1 MTQASASLPGD
12 AVGSATVPILVGI
25 DVGTTNL
32 KVLATTVDG
41 RVVRVV
47 QRAMTIH
54 RPAPGQAEFDLGV
67 VEAGILEGLSEI
79 AAALPAGAEVAAIAV
94 ASIGESVVA
103 VDADGVPVSV
113 CPTWFDR
120 RTHNYRPD
128 FGIPMERWYD
138 LTGMVDDDICTAF
151 RIHWL
156 RSHGLVDAAR
166 TKLWLCMADYCVYRL
181 TGDARAAPALAA
193 RTGMYD
199 RNRGTWAPEVLAAL
213 GLDVASLPLPL
224 PTATVAGGLLPD
236 VARRVGLASGTP
248 VVNAGHDHPCAGVGC
263 GLVEPGVV
271 MDSTGTA
278 EAVKT
283 VVRGPLSYHET
294 LQGRYEC
301 YPHAV
306 PGRFILSGHLPSAG
320 GFLAWLSKTL
330 HGVDEDGST
339 PVAAIVAAARQSP
352 PGAGGVRVLPF
363 LEGTGEPYNRRDQ
376 AAELLGLRA
385 YHGRAD
391 LYRAAFEGC
400 AFWFEVNVSA
410 MSRIANQ
417 PIGAITAV
425 GGGARSDLWLEIK
438 SAFVGRPM
446 WVPDVEEAAA
456 FGAALVGGM
465 AVGLVGTAADD
476 LPKLTGR
483 NVVAPA
489 ALRAAY
495 EPVAAEYRAL
505 YEQRFGPL

>member
-1 MTQASASLPGD
+1 MTSP
-12 AVGSATVPILVGI
+12 ATHVLIGI

-32 KVLATTVDG
+32 KVLATTPDG
-41 RVVRVV
+41 RVLRVV
-47 QRAMTIH
+47 QREMVIH
-54 RPAPGQAEFDLGV
+54 RPERGHAEFDLGV
-67 VEAGILEGLSEI
+67 VEAGILAGLCEI

-103 VDADGVPVSV
+103 LDEDGTPVSM

-120 RTHNYRPD
+120 RTKNYRPE
-128 FGIPMERWYD
+128 FGIPVDHWYD

-151 RIHWL
+151 RIHWM
-156 RSHGLVDAAR
+156 RSHGLVDTSRAQR
-166 TKLWLCMADYCVYRL
+166 WLCVADYGVHRL
-181 TGDARAAPALAA
+181 TGNACAAPSLAA

-199 RNRGTWAPEVLAAL
+199 RNRGAWAPEVLDAL
-213 GLDVASLPLPL
+213 GLRVDHLPLAL

-236 VARRVGLASGTP
+236 VARRVGLPAGTP

-263 GLVEPGVV
+263 GLVEPGAV

-278 EAVKT
+278 EAIKT
-283 VVRGPLSYHET
+283 VVPGPLSYLET
-294 LQGRYEC
+294 LHGRYEC
-301 YPHAV
+301 YPHAT

-339 PVAAIVAAARQSP
+339 PVAALVEAARQSP
-352 PGAGGVRVLPF
+352 PGANGVRLLPF

-376 AAELLGLRA
+376 AAEVLGLRA

-391 LYRAAFEGC
+391 LIRAAFEGC
-400 AFWFEVNVSA
+400 SFWFEVNVSTMGRLA
-410 MSRIANQ
+410 RQ

-446 WVPDVEEAAA
+446 WVPDLVEAAA

-465 AVGLVGTAADD
+465 ATGLVGTAAED
-476 LPKLTGR
+476 LPRLGGR
-483 NVVAPA
+483 TVEAPE
-489 ALRAAY
+489 ALRTAY

-505 YEQRFGPL
+505 YERRFGPL

>member
-1 MTQASASLPGD
+1 MAPPD
-12 AVGSATVPILVGI
+12 ATHAPTSQVLIGI

-32 KVLATTVDG
+32 KVLATTPDG
-41 RVVRVV
+41 RVLRVV
-47 QRAMTIH
+47 QRDMVIH
-54 RPAPGQAEFDLGV
+54 RPAPGQAEFDLDV
-67 VEAGILEGLSEI
+67 VEAGVLEGLAEV
-79 AAALPAGAEVAAIAV
+79 AATLPAGAEVAAIAV

-103 VDADGVPVSV
+103 IDATGAAVSV

-120 RTHNYRPD
+120 RTHNYRPE
-128 FGIPMERWYD
+128 FGIPVDRWYD

-156 RSHGLVDAAR
+156 RSHGLVDASRAV
-166 TKLWLCMADYCVYRL
+166 LWLCVADYCVHRL
-181 TGDARAAPALAA
+181 TGNARAAPALAA

-199 RNRGTWAPEVLAAL
+199 RNQGTWAPEVLAAL
-213 GLDVASLPLPL
+213 GLDAGELPRPL

-236 VARRVGLASGTP
+236 VARRLGLPSGTP

-278 EAVKT
+278 EAIKT
-283 VVRGPLSYHET
+283 VVSGPLSYHET

-301 YPHAV
+301 YPHAA

-339 PVAAIVAAARQSP
+339 PVAAIVEAARRSP
-352 PGAGGVRVLPF
+352 PGANGVRVLPF

-385 YHGRAD
+385 YHDRAD
-391 LYRAAFEGC
+391 VIRAAFEGC
-400 AFWFEVNVSA
+400 SFWFEVNVST
-410 MSRIANQ
+410 MSRIARQ
-417 PIGAITAV
+417 RISAITAV

-446 WVPDVEEAAA
+446 WVPELEEAAA

-465 AVGLVGTAADD
+465 AVGLVGTAAGD
-476 LPKLTGR
+476 LPRPGGR
-483 NVVAPA
+483 TILASE

-495 EPVAAEYRAL
+495 EPIAAEYRTL
-505 YEQRFGPL
+505 YEQRFGSL